1 MQLYNQVSF
10 TAVFDKLVFLFHEV
24 SLTIHHFIY
33 LTNLTEW
40 ANSKIQS
47 CWIFPAVDILRN
59 YPPLYYLI
67 SLNRHPSGCLFNLIF
82 SFALCSDLAADGI
95 FGSFLFFFF
104 LLQLGF
110 QFDFIRSAVLRSLHL
125 SCQPQTKPPEGYK
138 YPWFRISGF
147 SHTREF
153 SMAGALA
160 TDWCSYTCAH
170 FSFFFFFFTNLPIR
184 YKLKGTDL
192 LSLFCMVGTFG

>member
-10 TAVFDKLVFLFHEV
+10 TAVFHKLVFLFHEV

-33 LTNLTEW
+33 LPNSTEW

-47 CWIFPAVDILRN
+47 CWIFPAVNILRN
-59 YPPLYYLI
+59 YPLLYYLI

-95 FGSFLFFFF
+95 FGSFLFFFPF
-104 LLQLGF
+104 F
-110 QFDFIRSAVLRSLHL
+110 SSDFNLISLDPLFCDLCTSAANRRRS
-125 SCQPQTKPPEGYK
+125 PPEGYK
-138 YPWFRISGF
+138 YPWFQISGF
-147 SHTREF
+147 SHTRKF

-160 TDWCSYTCAH
+160 TDWCSYTCTH
-170 FSFFFFFFTNLPIR
+170 FS
-184 YKLKGTDL
+184 
-192 LSLFCMVGTFG
+192 